1 MWVSIF
7 VAKDKNAADRIM
19 ARLDEAGF
27 VNRIRPGTGGIMQ
40 GGQLE
45 VQVLESE
52 ALDAQQFCY

>member
-7 VAKDKNAADRIM
+7 VAKDTNEAERIM

>member
-7 VAKDKNAADRIM
+7 VAKDKNEADRIM
-19 ARLDEAGF
+19 ARLDEEGF
-27 VNRIRPGTGGIMQ
+27 VNRIRPGMNRIMQ
-40 GGQLE
+40 DGQLE

>member
-1 MWVSIF
+1 MWVSIC
-7 VAKDKNAADRIM
+7 VAKDKNEADRSM

>member
-7 VAKDKNAADRIM
+7 VAKDKNEADRIM
-19 ARLDEAGF
+19 ARLDDEGF

-40 GGQLE
+40 DGQLE

>member
-7 VAKDKNAADRIM
+7 VAKDKNEADRIM

-27 VNRIRPGTGGIMQ
+27 VNRIRPGMNRIMQ
-40 GGQLE
+40 DGQLE

>member
-7 VAKDKNAADRIM
+7 VAKDKNEADRIM

-27 VNRIRPGTGGIMQ
+27 VNRSRPGRGGIMQ

-52 ALDAQQFCY
+52 ALDAQRFCY

>member
-7 VAKDKNAADRIM
+7 VAKDKNEADRIM
-19 ARLDEAGF
+19 ARLDDEGF

-40 GGQLE
+40 DGQLE

-52 ALDAQQFCY
+52 ALDAQ

>member
-7 VAKDKNAADRIM
+7 VAKDKNEADRIM

-27 VNRIRPGTGGIMQ
+27 VNRIRPGTEGIMQ